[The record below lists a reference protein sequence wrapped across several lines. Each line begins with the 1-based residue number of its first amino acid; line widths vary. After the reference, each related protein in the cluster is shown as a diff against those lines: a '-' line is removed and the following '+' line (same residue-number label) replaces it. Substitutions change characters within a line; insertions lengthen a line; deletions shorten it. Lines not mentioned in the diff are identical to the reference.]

1 MRIGIGGIS
10 HEALTFT
17 PGRTTLADF
26 RVLRGPEVLEFPG
39 VAAALEA
46 LRFEPVP
53 TLLGLSRCPYG
64 VVEKGA
70 YRALRDELIDLLRRV
85 GRLDGVCLVLHGA
98 MLVEGVGS
106 GETDQVRAVREVV
119 GDRVP
124 IAVRLDPHGTLT
136 EEFARL
142 TDTWAAYRTA
152 PHQDQP
158 ETLGRTLG
166 LLVRCIS
173 EGLRTKRVFVR
184 VPLLLPGE
192 KATTHVEPMRSL
204 LAEARRIE
212 ALPGILNAEVMIGF
226 GWSDSSH
233 STSSIGVVAT
243 GEEHLGLARRE
254 ARRLAQMMWDRRR
267 EFTFDQEIAGSA
279 DEAIERALQAKE
291 STVFITDSGD
301 NPTAGAPG
309 DVPLFLSR
317 LLALRVPDAVLAGIP
332 DAGAV
337 RACYRA
343 GVGGAVT
350 ADVGGKLDPSH
361 GGPLR
366 VTGVVEHL
374 HAPAPGTDEA
384 RVATL
389 RVDGVHVILTERR
402 QHFARFEDFRRAGL
416 EPLRHKIVV
425 VKLGYLMAELR
436 AAAPREILALTPGC
450 ADMDLSR
457 LPFQHVRRP
466 ILPLDEDFAWAPVL
480 VEG

>member
-1 MRIGIGGIS
+1 MRIAIGGIS

-17 PGRTTLADF
+17 PGRTTLPDF
-26 RVLRGPEVLEFPG
+26 RVLRGAEVLEFPG
-39 VAAALEA
+39 VASAVET

-64 VVEKGA
+64 IVEEA
-70 YRALRDELIDLLRRV
+70 TYRALRDELTDRIRRA

-98 MLVEGVGS
+98 MLVEGIGS

-119 GDRVP
+119 GPGVP
-124 IAVRLDPHGTLT
+124 IAVRLDPHGILT

-152 PHQDQP
+152 PHEDQA

-166 LLVRCIS
+166 LLARCLR
-173 EGLRTKRVFVR
+173 EGLRPKRVFVR

-192 KATTHVEPMRSL
+192 KATTHVDPMRSL
-204 LAEARRIE
+204 LEEARRVE
-212 ALPGILNAEVMIGF
+212 AQPGILNAEVMIGF
-226 GWSDSSH
+226 GWSDSPH

-254 ARRLAQMMWDRRR
+254 ARRLAQTMWNRRH
-267 EFTFDQEIAGSA
+267 EFTFDQEVAGSA
-279 DEAIERALQAKE
+279 DEAIERALRADE
-291 STVFITDSGD
+291 STVFLTDSGD

-317 LLALRVPDAVLAGIP
+317 LLALRAPDAVLAGIP
-332 DAGAV
+332 DRAAV
-337 RACYRA
+337 EACYRA

-350 ADVGGKLDPSH
+350 ADVGGKLDPAH

-366 VTGVVEHL
+366 VTGIVEHL
-374 HAPAPGTDEA
+374 HVPAPGSDDG
-384 RVATL
+384 RVATM
-389 RVDGVHVILTERR
+389 RVDGVRVILTERR
-402 QHFARFEDFRRAGL
+402 QHFARFEDFRRAGID
-416 EPLRHKIVV
+416 PLRHKIVV

-450 ADMDLSR
+450 ADMELAR
-457 LPFQHVRRP
+457 LPFVHVRRP
-466 ILPLDEDFAWAPVL
+466 IFPLDRDFAWEPLL